1 MTPVRAVA
9 EVRPEEATAAAE
21 GNRASISGNAGEKTR
36 RRIVSPARRK
46 LETHALRLAFIALI
60 LVLWEIASDRW
71 VPALMI
77 SRPTVIGQ
85 WIWKWTVDG
94 TYLKNAFVTLEATAL
109 GFLAGAS
116 AGMIVGYITGSWRR
130 LDDVVAP
137 IMTAFYTMPRLALAP
152 LFLLWFGL
160 GMEFRVV
167 FAATIVF
174 FLVYYN
180 TWYGVKEVNQE
191 LISAVRIM
199 GANRMQ
205 LAARV
210 IFPSALVW
218 VTAGLKISVP
228 YALVGVVVAEM
239 LASNEGLGFLLA
251 RSAAQFSAAGT
262 FAAIFALMVIA
273 LVLDK
278 LLEIVTR
285 RALQWRYTGL
295 QSR

>member
-1 MTPVRAVA
+1 MRV
-9 EVRPEEATAAAE
+9 
-21 GNRASISGNAGEKTR
+21 GL
-36 RRIVSPARRK
+36 IV
-46 LETHALRLAFIALI
+46 LI
-60 LVLWEIASDRW
+60 FVLWEIASDRW

-77 SRPTVIGQ
+77 SKPTLIWQ
-85 WIWKWTVDG
+85 TIWKWTLDG

-116 AGMIVGYITGSWRR
+116 AGMIIGYVTGSWRR

-137 IMTAFYTMPRLALAP
+137 IMTALYTMPRLALAP

-167 FAATIVF
+167 FAATIFF

-180 TWYGVKEVNQE
+180 TSYGVKEVNHE

-205 LAARV
+205 LAVRV

-262 FAAIFALMVIA
+262 FAAIAALMFIA
-273 LVLDK
+273 LALDK

-285 RALQWRYTGL
+285 RALQWRYTGS
-295 QSR
+295 QEK

>member
-1 MTPVRAVA
+1 ML
-9 EVRPEEATAAAE
+9 
-21 GNRASISGNAGEKTR
+21 
-36 RRIVSPARRK
+36 RIG
-46 LETHALRLAFIALI
+46 LI
-60 LVLWEIASDRW
+60 ILIFVLWEIASDRW

-77 SRPTVIGQ
+77 SKPTIIWQ
-85 WIWKWTVDG
+85 TIWKWTVDG
-94 TYLKNAFVTLEATAL
+94 TYLKNAFVTVEATAF

-116 AGMIVGYITGSWRR
+116 AGMIVGYVTGSWRR
-130 LDDVVAP
+130 LDDVLAP

-152 LFLLWFGL
+152 LFLLWFGI

-180 TWYGVKEVNQE
+180 TSYGVKEVNQE

-262 FAAIFALMVIA
+262 FAAIAALMLIA

-285 RALQWRYTGL
+285 RALRWRYTGL

>member
-1 MTPVRAVA
+1 MTMGRDVA
-9 EVRPEEATAAAE
+9 AAKPAEAAEAAE
-21 GNRASISGNAGEKTR
+21 GDRASTSAGAPR
-36 RRIVSPARRK
+36 RRVKSPGRK
-46 LETHALRLAFIALI
+46 RLETHALRIALIALI

-77 SRPTVIGQ
+77 SKPSIIGQ
-85 WIWKWTVDG
+85 TLWKWTVDG

-167 FAATIVF
+167 FAAVIVF

-180 TWYGVKEVNQE
+180 TSYGVKEVNQE

-199 GANRMQ
+199 GANRLQ

-262 FAAIFALMVIA
+262 FAAIAALMVIA